1 MTSLGEKK
9 LLSFAADTFLS
20 FSLYSAFFLWTLCR
34 DSGPSLLEAGEVE
47 HAFSLMSGAATAL
60 ESASLYPGDSPNL
73 HASFLRSLIRT
84 KPHTKSKHF
93 GAYVSEPGSI
103 GHSLVESLERNAA
116 AHSSPIDPSGL
127 MSSNNAGG
135 QSSAANVFGPITS
148 ISGIPQVDA
157 NPNPSLQVL
166 AQMQP
171 AGSRP
176 PPPPRSP
183 GRQLNPAIPAWGATD
198 FDSMLMAD
206 WNTMQKD
213 VSRSW
218 VICGNRVCNA
228 DPRLAPCSSP
238 GHFTKLVF
246 PS

>member
-34 DSGPSLLEAGEVE
+34 DAGPSLLEAGEVE

-103 GHSLVESLERNAA
+103 GHSLAESLERNAA
-116 AHSSPIDPSGL
+116 AHSSPLDPSGL
-127 MSSNNAGG
+127 LSGNNTGG
-135 QSSAANVFGPITS
+135 QSSAATAFGIS
-148 ISGIPQVDA
+148 SGIPRVDA

-171 AGSRP
+171 VGSRP
-176 PPPPRSP
+176 PTLQSTP
-183 GRQLNPAIPAWGATD
+183 GQQVNPAIPAWGATD

-213 VSRSW
+213 VSLS
-218 VICGNRVCNA
+218 
-228 DPRLAPCSSP
+228 SSP
-238 GHFTKLVF
+238 MGTCAICR
-246 PS
+246 

>member
-34 DSGPSLLEAGEVE
+34 DAGPSLLEAGEVE

-73 HASFLRSLIRT
+73 HASFVRSLIRT

-103 GHSLVESLERNAA
+103 GHSLAKSLERNAA

-127 MSSNNAGG
+127 MSGNNVGG
-135 QSSAANVFGPITS
+135 QSSAANVFGANTS
-148 ISGIPQVDA
+148 SSGIPQVDA

-176 PPPPRSP
+176 PPLSP
-183 GRQLNPAIPAWGATD
+183 GRQLNSAIPPWGATD

-213 VSRSW
+213 VSRSLAFRSSHS
-218 VICGNRVCNA
+218 CHA
-228 DPRLAPCSSP
+228 DQTLAPCSSP
-238 GHFTKLVF
+238 GPSKKLVF